1 MAKQGRVPR
10 GVSQG
15 GQFAASA
22 KGEAGVSLASEADEV
37 TLSPSLVEQFEA
49 LCEDRGVNPEN
60 FPGMHEAW
68 AEKVAAVATVPDGS
82 STAALYDT
90 LDLGD
95 GPRMAWVLD
104 VDPYGDGDIVAAPL
118 SKMLEPPSEPA
129 LLVYSELD
137 PKRTCECGRRESAP
151 ACCDGQ
157 RAANLAR
164 HDHTKIGSGYGYSV
178 PIGLD
183 DARAAVDAHG
193 DDPRPLSAVYDFIN
207 LTDPASPPWAAME
220 PNPEMV
226 EAREQAR
233 QRAVAISQREASL
246 LREHRVLVPS
256 RPAWM
261 GGGGHVDRGA
271 EEVAL
276 DPLRA
281 RAVEFLDAAEA
292 GDAEAVRTAGNG
304 ALTFMRSSLR
314 SDDTFTWI
322 PFTQKAKWDGEA
334 AELSELEEWADANPT
349 APKSVLEG
357 VEKQRQRLAPP
368 SPEYIEAN
376 TADREA
382 GLAAVRSLVTAID
395 EIDALRTE
403 RDEVRKLARLD
414 DDEMG
419 FPGPVEEFVGPTRS
433 WRLNPGRNP
442 W

>member
-1 MAKQGRVPR
+1 MSSKNRVPR

-15 GQFAASA
+15 GQFAQST
-22 KGEAGVSLASEADEV
+22 KGEVGVSLTSATDEA
-37 TLSPSLVEQFEA
+37 LPSSLVEQFGA
-49 LCEDRGVNPEN
+49 LCEDRGVDPDDY
-60 FPGMHEAW
+60 PGMYEAW
-68 AEKVAAVATVPDGS
+68 AEKVTAVATVPDGS
-82 STAALYDT
+82 STASLYDA

-95 GPRMAWVLD
+95 GPGMAWALD

-118 SKMLEPPSEPA
+118 SRMLEAPSEPA

-137 PKRTCECGRRESAP
+137 PKRTCECGQQAASP

-157 RAANLAR
+157 RAANLAQQ
-164 HDHTKIGSGYGYSV
+164 DHTKIGSGYGYSV
-178 PIGLD
+178 PISLE

-220 PNPEMV
+220 PNPEMI
-226 EAREQAR
+226 EAREKAR
-233 QRAVAISQREASL
+233 ERAVAISQREASL
-246 LREHRVLVPS
+246 LREHRVLIPS

-276 DPLRA
+276 DPLRD

-292 GDAEAVRTAGNG
+292 GDVETLRTAGTG
-304 ALTFMRSSLR
+304 ARVFMRSSLR
-314 SDDTFTWI
+314 SDDTFTWT
-322 PFTQKAKWDGEA
+322 PFAQKVKWDAEA
-334 AELSELEEWADANPT
+334 AELSELEEWADVNPNV
-349 APKSVLEG
+349 PKSVLEG
-357 VEKQRQRLAPP
+357 VEQQRQRLAPP

-382 GLAAVRSLVTAID
+382 GLTRARSLVAAID
-395 EIDALRTE
+395 EIADLRAE
-403 RDEVRKLARLD
+403 RDEVRKIARLD

-419 FPGPVEEFVGPTRS
+419 FPGPVGEFVGPTRS